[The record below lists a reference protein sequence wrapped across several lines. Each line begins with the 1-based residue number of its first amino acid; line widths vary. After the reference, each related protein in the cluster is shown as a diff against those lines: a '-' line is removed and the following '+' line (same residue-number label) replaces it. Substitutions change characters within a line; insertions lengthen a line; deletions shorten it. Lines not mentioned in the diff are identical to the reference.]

1 MIEEEVR
8 ERCGLEPRAGTRET
22 EERLCWMW
30 WLFGL
35 PLSSWLLPGLL
46 TFSMPSMAT
55 FALMVVILAGT
66 SLATRRLLS
75 Y

>member
-1 MIEEEVR
+1 
-8 ERCGLEPRAGTRET
+8 
-22 EERLCWMW
+22 MW

-46 TFSMPSMAT
+46 TVSVPNVAT
-55 FALMVVILAGT
+55 VAMMVVILVGT
-66 SLATRRLLS
+66 SVVARRMLS